1 MSRPKWYTPQLSRE
15 IVRRLYYR
23 AKAEDVAMTTLANRI
38 MQEALNTEQAV
49 ECARDTDSDIAASG
63 EHSVAAR

>member
-49 ECARDTDSDIAASG
+49 ECAREAASDTARSG
-63 EHSVAAR
+63 QHSTAAG